1 MILQSPE
8 FFWQFTMVIATG
20 LDEACSL
27 ALSKAVWQL
36 NIPLILVRSVGF
48 LGSFRIVM
56 REIARPLSRRGPV
69 DGSCGNTS

>member
-20 LDEACSL
+20 LNEACSL
-27 ALSKAVWQL
+27 ALSKAVWQH

-48 LGSFRIVM
+48 LGSLRIVM
-56 REIARPLSRRGPV
+56 REIARPSLLRCPF
-69 DGSCGNTS
+69 